1 MHKISS
7 IVSSA
12 PTMRALFFANAAIWL
27 LFGVLTLIRM
37 PGSQTGQIQTMA
49 LQVITA
55 LMLANACAMVVVG
68 VGLARRQNIFYYLAL
83 AILAVN
89 IVLTVTDQFGLFD
102 AITLIFDLAILARL
116 LVFRRQYLP

>member
-1 MHKISS
+1 
-7 IVSSA
+7 
-12 PTMRALFFANAAIWL
+12 
-27 LFGVLTLIRM
+27 
-37 PGSQTGQIQTMA
+37 
-49 LQVITA
+49 
-55 LMLANACAMVVVG
+55 MVVVG